1 MRVKPEAASHLG
13 MLVDDYVPGANFVNV
28 HVVEVRAESGDV
40 WAAIPEATA
49 RIRPAGPV
57 AFLLRAA
64 AAARFEGGCN
74 GTGESRLRTVGLREG
89 EAVGDLLGACGR
101 PEAFL
106 IERIH
111 VGREVVL
118 TGSHRYASYAT
129 NVYLEPVSSGLT
141 RVYNVTRARFFDAT
155 GLGRAYF
162 LAVRLFHDPLVEAG
176 LRRFKLSAES
186 AIQRVKEP
194 AQ

>member
-1 MRVKPEAASHLG
+1 MRVEPEAASHLG
-13 MLVDDYVPGANFVNV
+13 MLVDGYVPGANFVNV
-28 HVVEVRAESGDV
+28 HAVEVQADSGDV

-49 RIRPAGPV
+49 RIRPAGCE

-64 AAARFEGGCN
+64 AVVRLEGGCT
-74 GTGESRLRTVGLREG
+74 GTSEPGLPTLSLREG
-89 EAVGDLLGACGR
+89 EAVGDLLGACGH

-111 VGREVVL
+111 EGREVVL

-129 NVYLEPVSSGLT
+129 NVYLEPVSPGLT
-141 RVYNVTRARFFDAT
+141 RVYNVTRARFFDET

-162 LAVRLFHDPLVEAG
+162 LAVRLCHDPLVEVG
-176 LRRFKLSAES
+176 LRRFKLAAES
-186 AIQRVKEP
+186 AIQKVREP

>member
-1 MRVKPEAASHLG
+1 MRVEPEAASHLG
-13 MLVDDYVPGANFVNV
+13 MLVDGYVPGANFVNV
-28 HVVEVRAESGDV
+28 HVVEVQAESGDV
-40 WAAIPEATA
+40 WAAIPEAIA
-49 RIRPAGPV
+49 RISPAESV

-64 AAARFEGGCN
+64 AVARFEGGCN
-74 GTGESRLRTVGLREG
+74 GTGEPRDRTLSLREG
-89 EAVGDLLGACGR
+89 EAVGDLLGACD

-111 VGREVVL
+111 EGREVVL

-129 NVYLEPVSSGLT
+129 NVYLEPVSPGLT
-141 RVYNVTRARFFDAT
+141 RVYNVTRARFFDET

-176 LRRFKLSAES
+176 LRRFKLSGES
-186 AIQRVKEP
+186 PIQEVREP

>member
-1 MRVKPEAASHLG
+1 MRLEPEGASHLV
-13 MLVDDYVPGANFVNV
+13 MLVDGYVPGANFVNV
-28 HVVEVRAESGDV
+28 HVVEVEAESGDV

-49 RIRPAGPV
+49 RIRPAGSV
-57 AFLLRAA
+57 SFLLRAA
-64 AAARFEGGCN
+64 AVARFEGGCD
-74 GTGESRLRTVGLREG
+74 GAGEPRLRTLRLREG
-89 EAVGDLLGACGR
+89 EGVGDLLGAYGD

-106 IERIH
+106 IERVH
-111 VGREVVL
+111 EGREVVL

-129 NVYLEPVSSGLT
+129 NVYLEPVSPELT

-162 LAVRLFHDPLVEAG
+162 LAVRLFHDPLVEVG
-176 LRRFKLSAES
+176 LRRFKLAAES
-186 AIQRVKEP
+186 AIQRVREP

>member
-1 MRVKPEAASHLG
+1 MRVKPKAASHLG
-13 MLVDDYVPGANFVNV
+13 MLVDGYVPGANFVNV
-28 HVVEVRAESGDV
+28 HVVELQAESGDV

-64 AAARFEGGCN
+64 AVARFEGGCK
-74 GTGESRLRTVGLREG
+74 GTGEPELRTLSLREG
-89 EAVGDLLGACGR
+89 EAIGHVLGPCGN
-101 PEAFL
+101 PEALL

-111 VGREVVL
+111 EGREVVL

-129 NVYLEPVSSGLT
+129 NVYLEPVSPRLT

-155 GLGRAYF
+155 ALGRAYF
-162 LAVRLFHDPLVEAG
+162 RAVRLFHDPLVEVG
-176 LRRFKLSAES
+176 LGRFKLSAES
-186 AIQRVKEP
+186 AVQRVGEP
-194 AQ
+194 AR